1 MEWGGIMQEK
11 PITVGDLKEIIKGLK
26 DNTRIIVL
34 YETVFNDNP
43 KIYVTNKSGCKY
55 KKELI
60 IEG

>member
-1 MEWGGIMQEK
+1 MREK
-11 PITVGDLKEIIKGLK
+11 PITVGDLREIIKDLK

-34 YETVFNDNP
+34 YETVFNDDP
-43 KIYVTNKSGCKY
+43 KIYVTNKSGCKL